1 MVPGARRLSS
11 TLVREFGR
19 ALHAAR
25 IELLRT
31 AEVTVEELGSLGERE
46 MGGPVEDA
54 ARTEIQGILAR
65 LDDREQAEFDAID
78 AALERL
84 RTGTFGLCE
93 TCQGEIPIERLRA
106 VPTARRCL
114 TCQGAQEAHR

>member
-1 MVPGARRLSS
+1 MPGKRQLPP
-11 TLVREFGR
+11 TLIQEFGR

-31 AEVTVEELGSLGERE
+31 AGVTEEELRSLGERE
-46 MGGPVEDA
+46 VGAPVEDA
-54 ARTEIQGILAR
+54 ARTEIQGILGR
-65 LDDREQAEFDAID
+65 LDDREQAEFDEIN

-84 RTGTFGLCE
+84 RAGTFGLCE

-106 VPTARRCL
+106 IPTARRCL
-114 TCQGAQEAHR
+114 TCQDAQEAHR